1 MEVIYLLIA
10 FGMIVA
16 LLFLGAFF
24 WAVKNGQFD
33 DTYTPAIRMLLD
45 DDKPVIEKNNENEK
59 IINNKSQTKEK

>member
-33 DTYTPAIRMLLD
+33 DTYTPAVRMLFD
-45 DDKPVIEKNNENEK
+45 DDAPLEKTKSTIENKTNQKP
-59 IINNKSQTKEK
+59 QTKEK

>member
-45 DDKPVIEKNNENEK
+45 DDKPVIEKKNGNEK
-59 IINNKSQTKEK
+59 IVNNKSQTKEK